1 MPASRNAAPVV
12 GATEQPIAGLLAR
25 RVACEAVASL
35 LGRAGGRSLEEALRQ
50 AGRDKALSP
59 NDAGL
64 AKAIA
69 TATFRRF
76 GYLRKALAE
85 RMVQGLPTDP
95 RLLALL
101 ATGAAQILDLT
112 VADHAAV
119 DLAVRLAKADPQ
131 QRHLSGLV
139 NAVLRRLARERDMIL
154 AAQGDPLDHNT
165 PAWLAARWRAAFGEA
180 TARSIAAAHLIGAP
194 VDLTLKGD
202 PAEWQAHLGGLAL
215 PLGSLRLAGIDTPIT
230 ELPGYGEGNW
240 WVQDAAA
247 ALPARLIQARPGE
260 RIADLCA
267 APGGKTAQ
275 LAAAGAQVLAV
286 DRSAPR
292 LDRLRENLAR
302 LGLEAQIHVGDALV
316 LPETDAFD
324 AVLLDAPCSSS
335 GTIRRHPDVA
345 WTKSEGD
352 IARLAE
358 LQSRLLDKAARLVR
372 PGGRLVYCTCSL
384 EPEEGEA
391 QIAAFLGRN
400 PHFARMPVSPAEL
413 AGHAEMVDSAGD
425 LRTLPCHLGGGDPQ
439 GVGGLDGFFASRLQ
453 RAV

>member
-1 MPASRNAAPVV
+1 MPASRNAAPVD

-194 VDLTLKGD
+194 VDLTVKGD

-215 PLGSLRLAGIDTPIT
+215 PLGSLRLAGIDTPIA
-230 ELPGYGEGNW
+230 ELPGYGEGSW

-275 LAAAGAQVLAV
+275 LTA
-286 DRSAPR
+286 
-292 LDRLRENLAR
+292 LAR
-302 LGLEAQIHVGDALV
+302 LGLEAQIHVGDALA

-453 RAV
+453 RAA